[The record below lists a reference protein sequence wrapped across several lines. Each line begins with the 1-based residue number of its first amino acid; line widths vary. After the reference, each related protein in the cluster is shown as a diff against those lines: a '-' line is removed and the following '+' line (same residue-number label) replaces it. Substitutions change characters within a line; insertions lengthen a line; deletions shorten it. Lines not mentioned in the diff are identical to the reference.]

1 MGYKRGLRF
10 GTLFTVVIV
19 LAAIYYRN
27 HENVLQK
34 RLLTLLRGLEKL
46 ENKHVITRKPKVA
59 IGYGVCTDVFID
71 ARYLLKYSDEVGRPE
86 HFDEINTELE
96 LLKSFAYYFRHGA
109 AAERYMANRTLF
121 DELVS
126 KARSFS
132 SSYSTI
138 GGNAAVMAMRFARE
152 GCDVTFAA
160 KLTKSLHQMI
170 PQVINVVGGEV
181 RRDDIHLILE
191 YKHGEVWGP
200 YSSARANRYIIHNDM
215 NNPLISSFNAF
226 DKVLGTYDPD
236 LLVISGLQMMDN
248 YPFQEGERKNLLLN
262 VKKQMLERLSS
273 TKIHFEMASFAEDK
287 LLFELCDLVVPFAD
301 SLGMNEQE
309 IANLYNTMY
318 YGNISLVA
326 DSTPRVA
333 TVLDQMRTLF
343 KLIRLRSKSI
353 ANARE
358 LTRIHVHTLAYQAI
372 FTVKNSIWK
381 NTMAAAAKASL
392 TAHRHVCASSNV
404 DVNKATLIMD
414 DSFST
419 SIVDG
424 TRIPLNIDKPVSCW
438 DEILKMEQEDIPIQV
453 CVAPVLV
460 CTEASQTAGG
470 GDNISSAGLVLQI

>member
-34 RLLTLLRGLEKL
+34 RLLTLLHGLEKL

-71 ARYLLKYSDEVGRPE
+71 ARHLLKYSDEVGRPE

-181 RRDDIHLILE
+181 KRDDIHLILE

-226 DKVLGTYDPD
+226 DKILRTYDPD

-353 ANARE
+353 TNARE

-424 TRIPLNIDKPVSCW
+424 TRISLNIDKPVSCW

>member
-1 MGYKRGLRF
+1 
-10 GTLFTVVIV
+10 
-19 LAAIYYRN
+19 
-27 HENVLQK
+27 
-34 RLLTLLRGLEKL
+34 
-46 ENKHVITRKPKVA
+46 
-59 IGYGVCTDVFID
+59 
-71 ARYLLKYSDEVGRPE
+71 
-86 HFDEINTELE
+86 
-96 LLKSFAYYFRHGA
+96 
-109 AAERYMANRTLF
+109 
-121 DELVS
+121 
-126 KARSFS
+126 
-132 SSYSTI
+132 
-138 GGNAAVMAMRFARE
+138 
-152 GCDVTFAA
+152 
-160 KLTKSLHQMI
+160 
-170 PQVINVVGGEV
+170 
-181 RRDDIHLILE
+181 
-191 YKHGEVWGP
+191 
-200 YSSARANRYIIHNDM
+200 M

-248 YPFQEGERKNLLLN
+248 YPFQEGNFSISAVSFPSMNLLNMFRVYFPGKRKNLLLN

-273 TKIHFEMASFAEDK
+273 TRIHFEMASFAEDK

-392 TAHRHVCASSNV
+392 TAYRHVCASSNV
-404 DVNKATLIMD
+404 
-414 DSFST
+414 
-419 SIVDG
+419 SI
-424 TRIPLNIDKPVSCW
+424 I
-438 DEILKMEQEDIPIQV
+438 QEFI
-453 CVAPVLV
+453 
-460 CTEASQTAGG
+460 
-470 GDNISSAGLVLQI
+470 